1 MYLYKLISVVVF
13 NIGCD
18 GAHRCKAAG
27 CVQDVSD
34 VGFIQFFYTEMW
46 KKKWRNAPD
55 REMPGDVWQGVR
67 K

>member
-1 MYLYKLISVVVF
+1 MYLYTLISVVVF

-18 GAHRCKAAG
+18 ELTGVRLH
-27 CVQDVSD
+27 QDVSD

-55 REMPGDVWQGVR
+55 REMSGDVWQGVR